1 MNVRFA
7 NCSSKFIFIQLIALR
22 MENTQLTE
30 TKVRHESQLTN
41 LEQELLDTRNQLA
54 DVSSIQEFQIDL
66 ITN

>member
-1 MNVRFA
+1 
-7 NCSSKFIFIQLIALR
+7 

-54 DVSSIQEFQIDL
+54 DVSSIQEFQDRSHY
-66 ITN
+66 